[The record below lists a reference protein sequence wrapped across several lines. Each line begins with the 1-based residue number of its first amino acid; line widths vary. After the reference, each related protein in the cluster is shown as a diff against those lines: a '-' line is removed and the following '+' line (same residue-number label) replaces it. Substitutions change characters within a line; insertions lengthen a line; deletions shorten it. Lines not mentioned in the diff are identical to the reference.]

1 MTLERL
7 RSALTARTPAVP
19 PVDRI
24 APAHLPASGFSRAAA
39 LVPLHHKDG
48 EPHVLL
54 TRRPRHMRR
63 HAGQISV
70 PGGRI
75 EPGEEPLEAALREA
89 EEEIGLPRGR
99 ADVLGRLSETL
110 VIQTAFRL
118 TPWVASV
125 PYPYPYVAAP
135 GEVEEILHVPL
146 AHLLSPG
153 VHRVEPREAYGMS
166 LDVHY
171 FTIGEDVLWGATA
184 RIVWEL
190 LGVWRTA

>member
-1 MTLERL
+1 VTFDRL
-7 RSALTARTPAVP
+7 RRALAARVAGVA

-24 APAHLPASGFSRAAA
+24 APEHLPRGGFAPAAA
-39 LVPLHHKDG
+39 LVPLHEKDG
-48 EPHVLL
+48 EVHLLL
-54 TRRPRHMRR
+54 TRRPKHMRR
-63 HAGQISV
+63 HAGQLSV

-75 EPGEEPLEAALREA
+75 DPGEEPLAAALREA
-89 EEEIGLPRGR
+89 EEEIGLRPAH

-110 VIQTAFRL
+110 VLQTAFRL

-125 PYPYPYVAAP
+125 PYPYPYAAEP

-146 AHLLSPG
+146 AALERPG

-171 FTIGEDVLWGATA
+171 FAVGEDVLWGATA

>member
-1 MTLERL
+1 MTFERL
-7 RSALTARTPAVP
+7 RSALAARTPAAA
-19 PVDRI
+19 PVDHI
-24 APAHLPASGFSRAAA
+24 PPEHLPPGGFVRAAN
-39 LVPLHHKDG
+39 LVPLHEKDG
-48 EPHVLL
+48 APHLLL

-63 HAGQISV
+63 HAGQLSV

-75 EPGEEPLEAALREA
+75 DPGEEALAAALRET
-89 EEEIGLPRGR
+89 EEEIGLPAARI
-99 ADVLGRLSETL
+99 DVLGRLSETL
-110 VIQTAFRL
+110 VLQTAFRL

-146 AHLLSPG
+146 ALLLDPG
-153 VHRVEPREAYGMS
+153 IHRVQPREVYGLK

-171 FTIGEDVLWGATA
+171 FTLGEDVLWGATA

-190 LGVWRTA
+190 LGIWRTA

>member
-1 MTLERL
+1 VTFERL
-7 RSALTARTPAVP
+7 RRALGARVAGVA

-24 APAHLPASGFSRAAA
+24 APADLPPGGFAHAAA
-39 LVPLHHKDG
+39 LVPLHEKDG
-48 EPHVLL
+48 EAHVLL
-54 TRRPRHMRR
+54 TRRPKHMRR
-63 HAGQISV
+63 HAGQLSV

-75 EPGEEPLEAALREA
+75 DPGETPLDAALREA
-89 EEEIGLPRGR
+89 EEEIGLRR
-99 ADVLGRLSETL
+99 AHADVLGRLSETL
-110 VIQTAFRL
+110 VLQTAFRL

-125 PYPYPYVAAP
+125 PYPYPYAAEP
-135 GEVEEILHVPL
+135 GEVDEILHVPL
-146 AHLLSPG
+146 SALERPG

-171 FTIGEDVLWGATA
+171 FTVGEDVLWGATA

>member
-7 RSALTARTPAVP
+7 RSALAGRTPAEA

-24 APAHLPASGFSRAAA
+24 PPSEVPAGGFARAAA
-39 LVPLHHKDG
+39 LVPLHEKGG
-48 EPHVLL
+48 EAHLLL

-75 EPGEEPLEAALREA
+75 EPGEDPLEAALRE
-89 EEEIGLPRGR
+89 EEIGLPRDR
-99 ADVLGRLSETL
+99 ADVLGRLSEAL
-110 VIQTAFRL
+110 VLSSAFRL

-135 GEVEEILHVPL
+135 GEVEEILHVPI
-146 AHLLSPG
+146 AHLLDPG
-153 VHRVEPREAYGMS
+153 IHRVQPRVVYGMS

>member
-1 MTLERL
+1 MTFERL
-7 RSALTARTPAVP
+7 RTALAGRTPAAA

-24 APAHLPASGFSRAAA
+24 APASLPQGGFSRAAA
-39 LVPLHHKDG
+39 LVPLHEKDG
-48 EPHVLL
+48 EPHLIL

-63 HAGQISV
+63 HPGQLSV

-89 EEEIGLPRGR
+89 EEEIGLPRAE

-110 VIQTAFRL
+110 VLQTAFRL

-135 GEVEEILHVPL
+135 GEVEEILHVQL
-146 AHLLSPG
+146 APLLSPG

>member
-1 MTLERL
+1 MTFERL
-7 RSALTARTPAVP
+7 RAALAAHTPGTA
-19 PVDRI
+19 PVDGI
-24 APAHLPASGFSRAAA
+24 APAHLPPGGFARAAA
-39 LVPLHHKDG
+39 LVPLHERDG
-48 EPHVLL
+48 ELCVLL

-63 HAGQISV
+63 HAGQLSV

-75 EPGEEPLEAALREA
+75 EPGEDALAAALRET
-89 EEEIGLPRGR
+89 EEEIGLARDR

-110 VIQTAFRL
+110 VLQTAFRL

-135 GEVEEILHVPL
+135 GEVDEILHVAL
-146 AHLLSPG
+146 SGLLVPG
-153 VHRVEPREAYGMS
+153 VHRVEPREAYGMN

-171 FTIGEDVLWGATA
+171 FTLGEDVLWGATA

>member
-1 MTLERL
+1 MTLARL
-7 RSALTARTPAVP
+7 RAALAARTPGAP
-19 PVDRI
+19 PLERI
-24 APAHLPASGFSRAAA
+24 PPEHLPPGGFAPAAA
-39 LVPLHHKDG
+39 LVPLHAKDG
-48 EPHVLL
+48 EVHVLL

-75 EPGEEPLEAALREA
+75 EPGEAPLDAALRET

-110 VIQTAFRL
+110 VLQTAFRL

-146 AHLLSPG
+146 AQLLAPG
-153 VHRVEPREAYGMS
+153 VHRVEPRVAYGVS

-184 RIVWEL
+184 RVVWEL
-190 LGVWRTA
+190 LGVWRAA